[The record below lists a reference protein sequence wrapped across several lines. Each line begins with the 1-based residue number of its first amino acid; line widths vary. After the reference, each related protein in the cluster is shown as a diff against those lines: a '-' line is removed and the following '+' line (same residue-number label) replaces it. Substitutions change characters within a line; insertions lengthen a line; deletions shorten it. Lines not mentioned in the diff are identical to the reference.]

1 MRVRIALTLKEIPYE
16 SVGIDL
22 ADGEHLRERYR
33 VVNPTAQ
40 VPCLEID
47 GLHLIQ
53 SMAIIEYLN
62 ETRPAPPF
70 LPDSTDARAQARM
83 LAEVV
88 NSSIQ
93 PLHNLAV
100 RQRLAEQFSAAP
112 EALNEWCRY
121 WIERRFAGLETLL
134 AGYAGGFCFGDA
146 PSLPDIFLFPQV
158 HKAQAFGIDTRIF
171 PTVTRVMKNLAEI
184 PAFAR
189 SVS

>member
-1 MRVRIALTLKEIPYE
+1 V
-16 SVGIDL
+16 
-22 ADGEHLRERYR
+22 
-33 VVNPTAQ
+33 
-40 VPCLEID
+40 
-47 GLHLIQ
+47 
-53 SMAIIEYLN
+53 
-62 ETRPAPPF
+62 PAP
-70 LPDSTDARAQARM
+70 LPPSRHVACDATATGHVTKLDGVRRART
-83 LAEVV
+83 V